1 MRLKLFFKIDDEEK
15 GAHEYVVRDKA
26 EVEDL
31 SVWLCEYF
39 KRALEERKDLKVT
52 VEATTRKDYVS

>member
-1 MRLKLFFKIDDEEK
+1 MQLFFKIDGKEK
-15 GAHEYVVRDKA
+15 GAHEYVVKDKA

-39 KRALEERKDLKVT
+39 KKAFEERKDLKVT
-52 VEATTRKDYVS
+52 VEATTTKTEYVT